1 MTKAEPAK
9 TARNIITITSNVI
22 MKIMTLKKQNK
33 MISAIT
39 DDTSIDN
46 KNDNEPTLVLYSVD
60 NTILYLLLF
69 VDREISSFCIIYII
83 SLFKKIALY
92 TVLIYLPRWY
102 LF

>member
-33 MISAIT
+33 MISTIT
-39 DDTSIDN
+39 DDTSITN
-46 KNDNEPTLVLYSVD
+46 KNANEPTLVLYRVD

-83 SLFKKIALY
+83 SLSNQSRIIPY
-92 TVLIYLPRWY
+92 
-102 LF
+102 

>member
-83 SLFKKIALY
+83 SLLKKSRIIPY
-92 TVLIYLPRWY
+92 
-102 LF
+102 